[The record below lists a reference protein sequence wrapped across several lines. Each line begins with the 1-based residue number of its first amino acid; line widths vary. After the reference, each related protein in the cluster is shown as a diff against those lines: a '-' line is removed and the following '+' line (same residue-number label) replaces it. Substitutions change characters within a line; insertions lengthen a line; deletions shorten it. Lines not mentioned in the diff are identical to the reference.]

1 MSPLPQLRCVIDV
14 MVLLHRDD
22 GRVLLLR
29 RPGGSLTE
37 GLLAPPGG
45 HVGRG
50 ETFADGAL
58 REVRAEVGVAVDPL
72 DLEFCHLV
80 HHRDPHGEDRVG
92 IAFTTQRWSG
102 EPRGGE
108 PRKCSALVWADPA
121 RPPADCAPYSA
132 AVLRQFARGALI
144 STDGL

>member
-29 RPGGSLTE
+29 RPGGGFTD

-45 HVGRG
+45 HVERG
-50 ETFADGAL
+50 ETFVDGAL
-58 REVRAEVGVAVDPL
+58 REVRAEVSVGIDPL
-72 DLEFCHLV
+72 DLEFCHLI
-80 HHRDPHGEDRVG
+80 HHRDPGGEDRVG
-92 IAFTTQRWSG
+92 IAFTAQRWSG
-102 EPRGGE
+102 EPRSGE

-121 RPPADCAPYSA
+121 RPPADCAPYGA

-144 STDGL
+144 STDGP